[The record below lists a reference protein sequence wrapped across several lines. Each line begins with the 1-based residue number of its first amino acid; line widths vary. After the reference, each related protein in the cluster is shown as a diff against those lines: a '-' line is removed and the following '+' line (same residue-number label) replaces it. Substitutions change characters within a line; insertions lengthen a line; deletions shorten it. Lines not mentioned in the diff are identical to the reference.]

1 MTLDARD
8 AYLETEILQAD
19 GRQLVHFLYEKALE
33 SLREARGYL
42 AQGRITER
50 SRSITRA
57 SEIVN
62 ELALAL
68 DHDTGGE
75 VSRNLVEIYDY
86 IQTLLQAANFEQI
99 EPPLVEAEQLLE
111 TLCDAWQQSQPPEH
125 APVPVEQPVE
135 RMPVDCL
142 G

>member
-19 GRQLVHFLYEKALE
+19 GRQLVQLLYEKALE

-42 AQGRITER
+42 TQGRIAER

-68 DHDTGGE
+68 DHDIGGE

-111 TLCDAWQQSQPPEH
+111 TLCDGWQQSLAPEH